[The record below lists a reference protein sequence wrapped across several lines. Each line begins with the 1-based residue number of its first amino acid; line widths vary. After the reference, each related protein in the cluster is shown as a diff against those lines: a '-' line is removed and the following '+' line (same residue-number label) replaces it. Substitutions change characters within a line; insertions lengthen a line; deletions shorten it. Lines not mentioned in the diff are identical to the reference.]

1 MLTRLAIRNVVL
13 IDKLDLEFSP
23 GLAVLTGE
31 TGAGKSIVLDA
42 LGLAL
47 GHRAEARLLRKGTD
61 QATVTAVFEVPMDHP
76 SRAELTEG
84 GLDAS
89 DDELILRRVLGDDGR
104 TKSFINDQPVS
115 VGLLKR
121 IGEHLVEI
129 HGQFETQRLLDP
141 AGHRSLLDLYGG
153 FDGLLNG
160 VAQAYKTL
168 RDLQASLSAAEEASR
183 KARENEE
190 FLRHAVGELSKLAP
204 IKGEETALA
213 EQRRMLQ
220 HGEQIS
226 AAITAAMEALN
237 GDAGADATLARALG
251 EIERAA
257 PKAGGRL
264 DETLGALQRAASE
277 VADAG
282 GFLERAQADLEIDPQ
297 ELEAAEERLFA
308 LRALAR
314 KHGCEVDQLAD
325 VQVKLEADLA
335 DVDAGGQ
342 NVKRLK
348 AELEKAKKAYE
359 DAAGKLSAERKKAA
373 KTLDRAMAD
382 ELAPL
387 KLGQA
392 RFETGITPADE
403 DKWAA
408 HGIDRVAFSVATNP
422 GSEPGPLNKIASGGE
437 LARFMLAL
445 KVVLAEAD
453 PVPVLVFDEVDAG
466 IGGAVAAAVGDR
478 LQRLGSTAQIFVVT
492 HSPQVAAKG
501 ARHLYVR
508 KGAEGDGMRTEVV
521 PLSGDER
528 REEIARMLSGE
539 TVTSEA
545 RAAAD
550 SLLKG
555 AAA

>member
-1 MLTRLAIRNVVL
+1 MT
-13 IDKLDLEFSP
+13 
-23 GLAVLTGE
+23 
-31 TGAGKSIVLDA
+31 
-42 LGLAL
+42 
-47 GHRAEARLLRKGTD
+47 
-61 QATVTAVFEVPMDHP
+61 
-76 SRAELTEG
+76 
-84 GLDAS
+84 
-89 DDELILRRVLGDDGR
+89 
-104 TKSFINDQPVS
+104 
-115 VGLLKR
+115 
-121 IGEHLVEI
+121 
-129 HGQFETQRLLDP
+129 
-141 AGHRSLLDLYGG
+141 
-153 FDGLLNG
+153 
-160 VAQAYKTL
+160 
-168 RDLQASLSAAEEASR
+168 
-183 KARENEE
+183 
-190 FLRHAVGELSKLAP
+190 
-204 IKGEETALA
+204 
-213 EQRRMLQ
+213 
-220 HGEQIS
+220 
-226 AAITAAMEALN
+226 
-237 GDAGADATLARALG
+237 
-251 EIERAA
+251 
-257 PKAGGRL
+257 
-264 DETLGALQRAASE
+264 
-277 VADAG
+277 
-282 GFLERAQADLEIDPQ
+282 
-297 ELEAAEERLFA
+297 
-308 LRALAR
+308 
-314 KHGCEVDQLAD
+314 
-325 VQVKLEADLA
+325 
-335 DVDAGGQ
+335 
-342 NVKRLK
+342 
-348 AELEKAKKAYE
+348 
-359 DAAGKLSAERKKAA
+359 
-373 KTLDRAMAD
+373 
-382 ELAPL
+382 PL

-392 RFETGITPADE
+392 RFETGITLADE